1 MTAMHKTGLL
11 RFLTAALAAVV
22 LGACGGGGNTSSSN
36 TLFKTVTLSGAQE
49 VPAVT
54 TAATGTGFIIVDL
67 DTGAVTG
74 RVTTFGITGSVAHI
88 HQGAVGVAAPVIV
101 PFTQSSPGVWT
112 APEGSTMTP
121 DQVQAFRNGGLYFN
135 VHDAANPGGE
145 IRGQI
150 GRQVWFATLRGAQ
163 EVPPTTS
170 TATGTGTFIFDP
182 DTRTMSGSVATTG
195 IVGTAS
201 HIHIGAIGVTA
212 GVAIPFTGGP
222 TNWTMPSTVLTEAQV
237 ASLVA
242 GNFYANVHSVANPG
256 GEIRGQLYLPAKPA
270 NLSGAQETP
279 PNTSTATGTGTLVI
293 NPFTMGVAGRIETT
307 GITAVAAHAHTG
319 VIGVAGPVVV
329 PMTSPSAGVWV
340 TAPGATVTDAFLA
353 SFMKGE
359 TYLNVHSAA
368 FPGGEIRGQL
378 VSGQ

>member
-1 MTAMHKTGLL
+1 MTVMHKTGLARL
-11 RFLTAALAAVV
+11 LTAALAAGV
-22 LGACGGGGNTSSSN
+22 LGACGGGGTTSSSN

-49 VPAVT
+49 TPAVT

-112 APEGSTMTP
+112 PPDGSTMTA

-150 GRQVWFATLRGAQ
+150 GRQAWFATLTGAQ
-163 EVPPTTS
+163 EAPPNAS
-170 TATGTGTFIFDP
+170 TATGTATFIFDP
-182 DTRTMSGSVATTG
+182 DTRTMSGTVATTG

-201 HIHIGAIGVTA
+201 HIHIGAQGVTA

-222 TNWTMPSTVLTEAQV
+222 SAWTMPSTVLTDTQV

-242 GNFYANVHSVANPG
+242 GNFYANVHSVAIPG
-256 GEIRGQLYLPAKPA
+256 GEIRGQLYLPAKVA
-270 NLSGAQETP
+270 VLSGSQETP
-279 PNTSTATGTGTLVI
+279 PNNSTATGNGTLVI
-293 NPFTMGVAGRIETT
+293 NPFTKGVAGRIETS
-307 GITAVAAHAHTG
+307 GIPGAAAHAHTG
-319 VIGVAGPVVV
+319 AIGVAGPVVV
-329 PMTSPSAGVWV
+329 PMTRPSDGVWV